1 VRPRSDLPS
10 KPLRYGLGFWLDA
23 AAERVFLEGHD
34 AGVSFRSVHR
44 PHAGTTHTVI
54 SNTSD
59 GAWPVARFLNERI

>member
-1 VRPRSDLPS
+1 
-10 KPLRYGLGFWLDA
+10 
-23 AAERVFLEGHD
+23 VFLEGHD